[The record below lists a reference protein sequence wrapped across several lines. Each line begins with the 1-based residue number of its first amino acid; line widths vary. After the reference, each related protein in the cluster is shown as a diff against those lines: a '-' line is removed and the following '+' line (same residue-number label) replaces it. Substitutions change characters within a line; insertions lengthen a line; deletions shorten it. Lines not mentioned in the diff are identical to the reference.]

1 MAAPEPKPTPTPWPL
16 TPNQVACATM
26 AAPEPKPTPPPW
38 PLTPNQ
44 VARALM
50 ALSSSKLHRPT
61 LFAEGAVQSLAALVI
76 SLEGLNHH
84 ELTLRYAAA
93 ALGSLAALPDA
104 QMVLATAGAIPHLVR
119 LARAHDAETQRHAA
133 RAIGNLAANASCQ
146 HEIGRSGGLRPLVK
160 CARGA
165 RGVRAP
171 PRGPLTAHCA
181 PPTIEVPSPLSG

>member
-1 MAAPEPKPTPTPWPL
+1 MAAPEPKPTPT
-16 TPNQVACATM
+16 
-26 AAPEPKPTPPPW
+26 PW

-61 LFAEGAVQSLAALVI
+61 LYAEGAVQSLAALVV

-104 QMVLATAGAIPHLVR
+104 QMVLATAGVIPHLVR

-133 RAIGNLAANASCQ
+133 RAIGNLAAD
-146 HEIGRSGGLRPLVK
+146 LTLTLTLTL
-160 CARGA
+160 
-165 RGVRAP
+165 
-171 PRGPLTAHCA
+171 PLT
-181 PPTIEVPSPLSG
+181 PTPTPTPTPTLALTLTR